1 MVSRLS
7 LLLSRTVPLL
17 RTQTRSVATSGYRLD
32 ELPLTFSSPYQSF
45 YKQQNI
51 KQVDVSTLSGDMG
64 ILPDHVPVI
73 AALKPGV
80 VSVYEENGETKN
92 YFVSSG
98 VLTVNEDSSVQIL
111 AEEAAP
117 LSHLDR
123 TEAQKGLDKC
133 HQELNSATTEE
144 DRATANIG
152 IDFYETAL
160 KEL

>member
-1 MVSRLS
+1 M
-7 LLLSRTVPLL
+7 
-17 RTQTRSVATSGYRLD
+17 
-32 ELPLTFSSPYQSF
+32 
-45 YKQQNI
+45 
-51 KQVDVSTLSGDMG
+51 STLSGDMG
-64 ILPDHVPVI
+64 ILPEHVPVL
-73 AALKPGV
+73 AALKPGM
-80 VSVYEENGETKN
+80 VSVYEESGQIKN

-98 VLTVNEDSSVQIL
+98 VVTVNEDSSVQIL

-123 TEAQKGLDKC
+123 AEAQKGLDEC

-152 IDFYETAL
+152 IDFYETVL